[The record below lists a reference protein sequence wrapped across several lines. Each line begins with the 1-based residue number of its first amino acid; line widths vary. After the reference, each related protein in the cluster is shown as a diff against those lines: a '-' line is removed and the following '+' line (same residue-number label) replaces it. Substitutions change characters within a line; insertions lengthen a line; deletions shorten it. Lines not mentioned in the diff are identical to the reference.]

1 MEWINHLFGS
11 GEHLNWVQMSSLA
24 AVSFFFA
31 LVLLRIA
38 GMRTFGRKS
47 PFDNVILII
56 LGAVLSRAIVG
67 SSPFIPVMIS
77 CFAMVI
83 IHRLLAWVSLYN
95 DFIGGLIKGEHQ
107 CLYAEGRKR
116 RDNMRRALISEKDL
130 MEGVRLQ
137 INEDSLKNV
146 IEVFI
151 ERNGEISVVKKQDG
165 ISGDQEKRSG

>member
-38 GMRTFGRKS
+38 GMRTFGGKS
-47 PFDNVILII
+47 AFDNVILII

-95 DFIGGLIKGEHQ
+95 DFIGWLIKGEHQ
-107 CLYAEGRKR
+107 CLCRRQEAEG
-116 RDNMRRALISEKDL
+116 
-130 MEGVRLQ
+130 
-137 INEDSLKNV
+137 
-146 IEVFI
+146 
-151 ERNGEISVVKKQDG
+151 
-165 ISGDQEKRSG
+165 